1 MFTEVRPQLFG
12 IVYRML
18 GSTAEAEDVLQD
30 AWIRWHTTDRSVV
43 RNPHAFLTTTTT
55 RLAINVLRSAHTR
68 RETCAGPALPEPVD
82 TGHDPA
88 LGAEHSEALDV
99 AVLVLLERLTPT
111 ERAAYVLREAFEYAY
126 ADIAEIVQ
134 LSQAAARQ
142 LVSRARKHLASG
154 RRSAVLASKRRAL
167 HEAFVA
173 AARSGE
179 LARLERLF
187 AQDVVERAD
196 GAGRADA
203 DVERPA
209 VRVPAV
215 RVPAV
220 RIPAVRI
227 PAVRTPAVRTPA
239 VRTPAVRIAAE
250 RTPAVR
256 TPAARTPAV
265 QTPAVQTPAAQ
276 TPAVRIPAASA
287 PAASTPAASGATVS
301 APDVG
306 TVTVRTPAV
315 SSPTVRTPDV
325 RPPAVPPP
333 VPRAPAEPAPVV
345 GRWRVARLAQVFALP
360 FWADVAVGAL
370 G

>member
-18 GSTAEAEDVLQD
+18 GSTVEAEDVLQD

-55 RLAINVLRSAHTR
+55 RLAINVLRSAHAR
-68 RETCAGPALPEPVD
+68 RETCAGPSLPEPVD

-88 LGAEHSEALDV
+88 LGAEHSEALGV

-154 RRSAVLASKRRAL
+154 RRSAVLADKRRAL
-167 HEAFVA
+167 LEAFVA

-187 AQDVVERAD
+187 AQDVVDRAD
-196 GAGRADA
+196 GANWA
-203 DVERPA
+203 DVDVDRPA
-209 VRVPAV
+209 A
-215 RVPAV
+215 
-220 RIPAVRI
+220 RIPAARI
-227 PAVRTPAVRTPA
+227 PAACTAAARIPAACIAADRTPSVRTPAVRTPA
-239 VRTPAVRIAAE
+239 
-250 RTPAVR
+250 
-256 TPAARTPAV
+256 
-265 QTPAVQTPAAQ
+265 
-276 TPAVRIPAASA
+276 
-287 PAASTPAASGATVS
+287 ASTAAVSTATVS
-301 APDVG
+301 APNVC
-306 TVTVRTPAV
+306 TVTVRTPAA
-315 SSPTVRTPDV
+315 STPNVRTP
-325 RPPAVPPP
+325 AVPSP
-333 VPRAPAEPAPVV
+333 VVRAPVGPAPVV

-360 FWADVAVGAL
+360 FWAEVAVGAL

>member
-18 GSTAEAEDVLQD
+18 GSTAEVEDVLQD

-82 TGHDPA
+82 TGPDPA
-88 LGAEHSEALDV
+88 LGAEHSEALGV

-142 LVSRARKHLASG
+142 LVSRARRHLASG
-154 RRSAVLASKRRAL
+154 RRSTVLADKRRAL
-167 HEAFVA
+167 LEAFVA

-187 AQDVVERAD
+187 AQDVVDRAD
-196 GAGRADA
+196 GAGRPGVVGRADGDSRA

-209 VRVPAV
+209 ARTSAV
-215 RVPAV
+215 SASDV
-220 RIPAVRI
+220 RIP
-227 PAVRTPAVRTPA
+227 
-239 VRTPAVRIAAE
+239 
-250 RTPAVR
+250 
-256 TPAARTPAV
+256 
-265 QTPAVQTPAAQ
+265 
-276 TPAVRIPAASA
+276 
-287 PAASTPAASGATVS
+287 TVS
-301 APDVG
+301 APKVCTPTVG
-306 TVTVRTPAV
+306 TPAV
-315 SSPTVRTPDV
+315 STPNVRTPV
-325 RPPAVPPP
+325 VPPP
-333 VPRAPAEPAPVV
+333 VVRAPAVRAPAVRAPAVRAPAARAPAVPAPVV
-345 GRWRVARLAQVFALP
+345 GRWAVARLAHACALP